1 MKKRNIIIT
10 ASLLGLSGSAIAI
23 GAFVTQSAMASAGT
37 PDKVTVGVL
46 VADSNG
52 GDLIACQ
59 FDGVGIATVDVSGAG
74 GASDINISTSAG
86 VDLPLSVRTG
96 GTPQAGTLSAVG
108 SGTFGSGTIVGDP
121 SGDLPVLTAI
131 PAGSSGAG
139 GPVLLSSSLKVRQ
152 GTPEECAKLRPSSVP
167 AP

>member
-52 GDLIACQ
+52 GDAIACQ
-59 FDGVGIATVDVSGAG
+59 FDGVAVAAVSVSGAAG
-74 GASDINISTSAG
+74 GPQLNVSSSADAGG
-86 VDLPLSVRTG
+86 V
-96 GTPQAGTLSAVG
+96 PQAGTLVV
-108 SGTFGSGTIVGDP
+108 SGTATAVAGDTSGSGTIVGG
-121 SGDLPVLTAI
+121 SAGDLPMLTAI
-131 PAGSSGAG
+131 PAGSSGVG
-139 GPVLLSSSLKVRQ
+139 GPVILSSASQKVRQ
-152 GTPEECAKLRPSSVP
+152 GTPEECAKLRPESVP

>member
-1 MKKRNIIIT
+1 MKKRHIIIT

-52 GDLIACQ
+52 GDAIACQ
-59 FDGVGIATVDVSGAG
+59 FDGVAVAAISASAPLGSSQVNTSSAAEAG
-74 GASDINISTSAG
+74 G
-86 VDLPLSVRTG
+86 V
-96 GTPQAGTLSAVG
+96 PQAGTIVLSGSATAVAA
-108 SGTFGSGTIVGDP
+108 GTQGSGTIVGGSP
-121 SGDLPVLTAI
+121 GDLPVLTAI
-131 PAGSSGAG
+131 PAGSSGVG
-139 GPVLLSSSLKVRQ
+139 GPVVLSSDSQKVRQ